1 MMARNMSRDCH
12 HLHHQKKGQ
21 LASETCY
28 LFEKKKD
35 PELFL
40 LIKVYNVPDGSS
52 RGLEQTGTTERR
64 RGKEAGFSSVKSSQA
79 CNGN

>member
-12 HLHHQKKGQ
+12 HLHHQKKGR

-28 LFEKKKD
+28 

-40 LIKVYNVPDGSS
+40 FIKVYNVPDGSS
-52 RGLEQTGTTERR
+52 RGLEQTGTTEGR